1 VLAVP
6 DDLNQAQLAEALLC
20 GWGIQVATMTY
31 LAVGWGSHHFDVT
44 AGDRS
49 RWFVT
54 VDELERKRS
63 GEHESLADGFARLSA
78 SLRSA
83 AALRAAGRVFVVAPV
98 PAAGDEPAARFGG
111 HFAVA
116 VYPFLAGEGFGWGR
130 WTAALRAGMLAM
142 IAEVHLAPA
151 AARVAAR
158 PDEFQV
164 PFLALLEEVMDGRD
178 PGDQGPYARPA
189 AELLRQ
195 HATALGGRLRR
206 YRKLVEIARQR
217 PGRSVLTHGEPHPG
231 NALLT
236 SEGWRL
242 VDWDTALTAPPER
255 DLWHLEAAGAVTGGG
270 SIFGD
275 YAAATGVTPLP
286 ELIEL
291 YRLRWDLAD
300 LAVDAS
306 RLFQPH
312 GHGPDAIRTWELLQS
327 LASQPDH

>member
-83 AALRAAGRVFVVAPV
+83 
-98 PAAGDEPAARFGG
+98 
-111 HFAVA
+111 
-116 VYPFLAGEGFGWGR
+116 
-130 WTAALRAGMLAM
+130 TALRAGMLAM